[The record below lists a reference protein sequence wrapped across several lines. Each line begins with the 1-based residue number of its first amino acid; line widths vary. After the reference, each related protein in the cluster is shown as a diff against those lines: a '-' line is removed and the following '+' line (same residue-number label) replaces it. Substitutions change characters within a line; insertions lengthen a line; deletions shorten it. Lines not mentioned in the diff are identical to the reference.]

1 MSFLYIWDFCKFLFE
16 SNATQ
21 TTKIQLIKYTV
32 VIYLASRL
40 FISFSSQNLS
50 LVVDSPGG
58 ACITNQITIIGYQC
72 YTTNLLTQGA
82 GQQSPSNS
90 AHRVARINCN

>member
-40 FISFSSQNLS
+40 FISFSSRNLI
-50 LVVDSPGG
+50 GG
-58 ACITNQITIIGYQC
+58 TAQDRAAVC
-72 YTTNLLTQGA
+72 
-82 GQQSPSNS
+82 
-90 AHRVARINCN
+90 RVARIHCN